1 MAWHGMASYGIL
13 RGVAGVL
20 ITGQAV
26 GKRGTEL
33 VCHHATV
40 GLAGGELHVS
50 VNAELLLED
59 IVQLV
64 NKGHVIVA

>member
-1 MAWHGMASYGIL
+1 MASYGIV

-20 ITGQAV
+20 VTGQAV
-26 GKRGTEL
+26 GKRGAEL

-50 VNAELLLED
+50 VNAELLWQVGLG
-59 IVQLV
+59 LV
-64 NKGHVIVA
+64 NAGLV